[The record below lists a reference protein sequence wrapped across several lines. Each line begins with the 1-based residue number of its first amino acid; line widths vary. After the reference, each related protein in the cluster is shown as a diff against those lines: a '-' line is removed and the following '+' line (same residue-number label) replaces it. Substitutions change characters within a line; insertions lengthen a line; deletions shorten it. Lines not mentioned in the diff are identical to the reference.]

1 VCAVNPMAGELVTE
15 TLDYDGGRR
24 VTVYVPPDLPE
35 TSCSPVMV
43 RGVALWRAE
52 FPLIVEWAFGR

>member
-1 VCAVNPMAGELVTE
+1 MAGELVTE